1 MKYTKA
7 QPQAN
12 IQSSL
17 QAGLHSYEQIWG
29 HRRLR
34 GSITDKTT
42 QRLDKTQPDA
52 RRTSPSS
59 KSNGIQPETNPA
71 LCMYLSAY
79 EELSAHLVEFRLAYS
94 NPVNE
99 QRGPHSGEGSS
110 KIRVSIT
117 SYPPARATTCSSH
130 HFPPPFPSHLNRG
143 KLGFLDALWSHIGSY
158 HSFRYSDGFR
168 SRSRRA
174 HTTCN

>member
-7 QPQAN
+7 QPQVN

-17 QAGLHSYEQIWG
+17 QAWLHSYEQIWG
-29 HRRLR
+29 LR

-59 KSNGIQPETNPA
+59 KSNGIQPEKNAA

-79 EELSAHLVEFRLAYS
+79 EELSAQVE
-94 NPVNE
+94 
-99 QRGPHSGEGSS
+99 SGMNAIAGSS
-110 KIRVSIT
+110 
-117 SYPPARATTCSSH
+117 
-130 HFPPPFPSHLNRG
+130 
-143 KLGFLDALWSHIGSY
+143 D
-158 HSFRYSDGFR
+158 
-168 SRSRRA
+168 
-174 HTTCN
+174 